1 MRINYH
7 SSGLPQVRAQDAVTD
22 FVVWT
27 ESDTL
32 DARLLA
38 CACLVMSASC
48 VAVEQTSAAGVPAH
62 RTSTLQQTGVPA
74 PGAEVLGQASCA
86 FPPTSAAGVPA
97 HRTSTLQQT
106 GVPAPG
112 AEVLGQASCAF
123 PPTSAAGV
131 PAHRTSTLQQTGV
144 PAPGAEV
151 LGQASCA
158 FPPTANEGPAKKPT
172 DAMRNLEKQVLA
184 ASGVQRADFCA
195 YVVQFADAGLVR
207 AVTGG
212 NADLDTKV
220 RDWMLASG
228 CVGVWAEQAVP

>member
-62 RTSTLQQTGVPA
+62 RTSTLQQTGVPTS
-74 PGAEVLGQASCA
+74 GVQVLGQASCA

-97 HRTSTLQQT
+97 Q
-106 GVPAPG
+106 
-112 AEVLGQASCAF
+112 
-123 PPTSAAGV
+123 
-131 PAHRTSTLQQTGV
+131 RTSTLQQTGV

>member
-1 MRINYH
+1 MITYDMGACFERVN
-7 SSGLPQVRAQDAVTD
+7 LPQVRAQDAVTD

-48 VAVEQTSAAGVPAH
+48 VAVEQTTAVGVPAQRTPTLQRAGVP
-62 RTSTLQQTGVPA
+62 TPGV
-74 PGAEVLGQASCA
+74 EVLGQATCA
-86 FPPTSAAGVPA
+86 F
-97 HRTSTLQQT
+97 L
-106 GVPAPG
+106 
-112 AEVLGQASCAF
+112 
-123 PPTSAAGV
+123 
-131 PAHRTSTLQQTGV
+131 
-144 PAPGAEV
+144 
-151 LGQASCA
+151 
-158 FPPTANEGPAKKPT
+158 PTAKDDAAKNPT
-172 DAMRNLEKQVLA
+172 DAVQNLEKQVLA

-212 NADLDTKV
+212 DADLDTKV
-220 RDWMLASG
+220 RDWMQASG